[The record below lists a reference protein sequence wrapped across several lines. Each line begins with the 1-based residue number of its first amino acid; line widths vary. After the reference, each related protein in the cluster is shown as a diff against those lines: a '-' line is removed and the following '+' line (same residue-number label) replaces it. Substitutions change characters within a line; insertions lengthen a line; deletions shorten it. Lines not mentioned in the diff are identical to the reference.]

1 MSTEQG
7 DELLELN
14 VTSLNTRTIG
24 L

>member
-14 VTSLNTRTIG
+14 VTSLNMRTIG